1 MADPHCRL
9 VTDLTR
15 TTRAARTRTH
25 PVRHEADSRRA
36 DARHA
41 TDVHLRSVR
50 PTARPAKVRHNFDRG
65 ARAPQGHASGPSQA
79 TAGRGRDTVRV
90 TSDQMTWVFFRV
102 LLSDRH
108 RGTSASGAPVH
119 RSRHACRSGHCAVQR
134 HMRLRPAVSSKRRTH
149 GCAIRTTRY
158 LCASLWQRSRLMPL
172 KLPAP

>member
-1 MADPHCRL
+1 MAEGSWIAWKLYHPQILSTLTFTVREWSAHRDSDLSGERKRRWPIRI
-9 VTDLTR
+9 VVSTDLTR

-50 PTARPAKVRHNFDRG
+50 PTARPAKVRHIFDRG

-90 TSDQMTWVFFRV
+90 TSDQMTWVFF
-102 LLSDRH
+102 
-108 RGTSASGAPVH
+108 TSV
-119 RSRHACRSGHCAVQR
+119 
-134 HMRLRPAVSSKRRTH
+134 T
-149 GCAIRTTRY
+149 GCF
-158 LCASLWQRSRLMPL
+158 
-172 KLPAP
+172 

>member
-1 MADPHCRL
+1 MAEGSWIAWKLYHPKFLSTLTFTVREWSATASRQCTVVNGNDGAPIRI
-9 VTDLTR
+9 VVSTDLTR

-50 PTARPAKVRHNFDRG
+50 PTARPAKVRHIFDRG

-90 TSDQMTWVFFRV
+90 TSDQMAWVFF
-102 LLSDRH
+102 
-108 RGTSASGAPVH
+108 TSA
-119 RSRHACRSGHCAVQR
+119 
-134 HMRLRPAVSSKRRTH
+134 T
-149 GCAIRTTRY
+149 GCF
-158 LCASLWQRSRLMPL
+158 
-172 KLPAP
+172 

>member
-1 MADPHCRL
+1 VNYGRGVLDCVETVSPKIFEHPDLHCSFGSGLPPPRQWCLVNAETTVADPHCRL

-50 PTARPAKVRHNFDRG
+50 PTARPAKVRHIFDRG

-90 TSDQMTWVFFRV
+90 TSGQMAWVFF
-102 LLSDRH
+102 
-108 RGTSASGAPVH
+108 TSA
-119 RSRHACRSGHCAVQR
+119 
-134 HMRLRPAVSSKRRTH
+134 T
-149 GCAIRTTRY
+149 GCF
-158 LCASLWQRSRLMPL
+158 
-172 KLPAP
+172 